1 MLRIRAFFT
10 ASVVA
15 GLAACQTQAFYPI
28 PSSTPINQPLRQ
40 LSQSDIARY
49 YPTAPGLQW
58 HYALEQFQDGQD
70 NTRFHSMTLTQ
81 EALPQGALNTEPVES
96 VILRRRYPDSAQQP
110 RPGLA
115 RRFEDR
121 VLLSHYEATAASL
134 NTSWSGLPL
143 PHVVSNADRDTVP
156 NATFMALQ
164 NTAFIT
170 ALQAPLSPGQHWPG
184 RTFQG
189 GSETLT
195 VKGEEQ
201 VHTPAGTFNAL
212 CIEHHLR
219 YNNGREDFL
228 RYWYAPNVGMVKM
241 YEEITFYTD
250 RWTQFQSTGTLT
262 HFQEKH

>member
-1 MLRIRAFFT
+1 MFRIK
-10 ASVVA
+10 
-15 GLAACQTQAFYPI
+15 GLLSLGALVGLVACQLHVPPAPL
-28 PSSTPINQPLRQ
+28 STSQPLRQ

-49 YPTAPGLQW
+49 YPTEPGLQW
-58 HYALEQFQDGQD
+58 SYALAQMQDGQD
-70 NTRFHSMTLTQ
+70 NTRFHTMTLTQ
-81 EALPQGALNTEPVES
+81 EAVPQALRDTATPLSS
-96 VILRRRYPDSAQQP
+96 VILRRRYPDSTQQP

-121 VLLSHYEATAASL
+121 VLLSHYEAATERLNSSL
-134 NTSWSGLPL
+134 SGLPL
-143 PHVVSNADRDTVP
+143 PNTALTSEG
-156 NATFMALQ
+156 MALQ

-170 ALQAPLSPGQHWPG
+170 ALKAPLTPGQQWPG

-195 VKGEEQ
+195 VKGEEK
-201 VHTPAGTFNAL
+201 VVTPAGNFNAL

-219 YNNGREDFL
+219 YDNGREDFL

-250 RWTQFQSTGTLT
+250 HWAKFQSTGTLT
-262 HFQEKH
+262 HFQERH